1 MNPLLFFFQSAS
13 AGGVLLF
20 LAAILGLVMANTG
33 LAPYYEHFLH
43 AELGPLPVHLWIND
57 VLMAIFFLQV
67 GLEVKREMIHGELNT
82 NAKRFLP
89 GIGAFFGLICPAIV
103 YTIVNFSYPEYLSGW
118 AIPTATDIAF
128 AIGIVSVLG
137 SRVPISM
144 KVFLTTLAVMD
155 DLMAIVIIA
164 LFYTQELAWMY
175 LLGAAAVTA
184 LLFYINRIGYIRPI
198 PYLMLGIVLWYCV
211 FRSGL
216 HATLAGV
223 ILASAIPFRGMRE
236 GRTVSPVQEWE
247 HALTNWVTFLIV
259 PLFGFAN
266 TGVYLGHFQISDL
279 FQPVVLGI
287 AIGLFL
293 GKQVGVF
300 GTMYILVKTK
310 LVPMPAAAT
319 WTHVY
324 GIALC
329 CGIGFTMSLFVDLL
343 AFPPGDA
350 RELAKVGIFLG
361 SLLSGIAGYL
371 VLRFAAT
378 PHPQN
383 LEASPITNLN

>member
-1 MNPLLFFFQSAS
+1 
-13 AGGVLLF
+13 
-20 LAAILGLVMANTG
+20 
-33 LAPYYEHFLH
+33 
-43 AELGPLPVHLWIND
+43 
-57 VLMAIFFLQV
+57 
-67 GLEVKREMIHGELNT
+67 
-82 NAKRFLP
+82 
-89 GIGAFFGLICPAIV
+89 
-103 YTIVNFSYPEYLSGW
+103 
-118 AIPTATDIAF
+118 
-128 AIGIVSVLG
+128 
-137 SRVPISM
+137 M
-144 KVFLTTLAVMD
+144 KIFLTTLAVMD

-383 LEASPITNLN
+383 LEASPITNVN

>member
-236 GRTVSPVQEWE
+236 GRTVSRYRNGSMPSR
-247 HALTNWVTFLIV
+247 
-259 PLFGFAN
+259 
-266 TGVYLGHFQISDL
+266 TGSLSSSCPFSDL
-279 FQPVVLGI
+279 RIPVFISVI
-287 AIGLFL
+287 SRSRICSS
-293 GKQVGVF
+293 
-300 GTMYILVKTK
+300 
-310 LVPMPAAAT
+310 P
-319 WTHVY
+319 W
-324 GIALC
+324 
-329 CGIGFTMSLFVDLL
+329 SL
-343 AFPPGDA
+343 
-350 RELAKVGIFLG
+350 
-361 SLLSGIAGYL
+361 
-371 VLRFAAT
+371 
-378 PHPQN
+378 
-383 LEASPITNLN
+383 ASPSDYSWASRSESSGQCIS